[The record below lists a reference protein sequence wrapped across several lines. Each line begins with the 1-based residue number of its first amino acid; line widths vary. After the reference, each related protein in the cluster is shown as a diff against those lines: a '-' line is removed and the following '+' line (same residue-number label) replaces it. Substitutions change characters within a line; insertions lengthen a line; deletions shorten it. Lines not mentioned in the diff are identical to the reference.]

1 MDLVRIVTSFVLFVL
16 SLTLAVCASAT
27 LPGVPEGPPAAAG
40 VVASVRHSATA
51 SGVLVE
57 TGAACAFQAVADAET
72 RVVRQEPSGRIV
84 PAAIGA
90 VAEGDSVAV
99 YTDGTVME
107 SCPLQGRAEVLVV
120 FGPVP
125 R

>member
-1 MDLVRIVTSFVLFVL
+1 MDLVRLLTSVTLFVL

-27 LPGVPEGPPAAAG
+27 LPGIPEGPPAAAG
-40 VVASVRHSATA
+40 TVASVRHAATA

-57 TGAACAFQAVADAET
+57 TGAHCAFQAVADAET
-72 RVVRQEPSGRIV
+72 RVLRRERSGRV
-84 PAAIGA
+84 APAALGA

-99 YTDGTVME
+99 YAGAVME
-107 SCPLQGRAEVLVV
+107 SCPLQGHAEVLVL
-120 FGPVP
+120 FA